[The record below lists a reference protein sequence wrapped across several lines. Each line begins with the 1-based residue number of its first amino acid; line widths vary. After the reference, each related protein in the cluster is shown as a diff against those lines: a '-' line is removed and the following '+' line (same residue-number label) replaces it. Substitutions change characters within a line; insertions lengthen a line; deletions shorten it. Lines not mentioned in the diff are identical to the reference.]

1 MNDIQS
7 MSANSVSVDKYDDVG
22 NSGLYGGSSMD
33 AIAQINELIIKL
45 AEVLKKLRN
54 ILQEFNQKQ
63 QELGWN
69 IQTSSLDKKRQGIE
83 DAYDAAKLIG
93 AFQIVSGA
101 VGVLSGA
108 FAKQFGEISTH
119 LGQATSKGLEGS
131 GQLGSAE
138 MTKKAELEKVEGDF
152 QAMNAQNY
160 AKNIKDSWDKACQ
173 LSEQM
178 RSIVK
183 DLVDLYTRISSAV
196 VNK

>member
-1 MNDIQS
+1 M
-7 MSANSVSVDKYDDVG
+7 
-22 NSGLYGGSSMD
+22 
-33 AIAQINELIIKL
+33 
-45 AEVLKKLRN
+45 
-54 ILQEFNQKQ
+54 
-63 QELGWN
+63 
-69 IQTSSLDKKRQGIE
+69 E
-83 DAYDAAKLIG
+83 DAYDAAKLAG
-93 AFQIVSGA
+93 AFQMVSGG

-108 FAKQFGEISTH
+108 FARRFGEIAIH

-138 MTKKAELEKVEGDF
+138 MTKNAELEKVEGDF
-152 QAMNAQNY
+152 QTMNAQNY

>member
-7 MSANSVSVDKYDDVG
+7 ISANSVSVDKYDDVG

-45 AEVLKKLRN
+45 AEGLKKLRN

-69 IQTSSLDKKRQGIE
+69 IQASSLDKKRQGIE
-83 DAYDAAKLIG
+83 DAYDAAKLTG
-93 AFQIVSGA
+93 AFQIVSGS
-101 VGVLSGA
+101 VGVLNGA
-108 FAKQFGEISTH
+108 FAKQFGEIATH
-119 LGQATSKGLEGS
+119 FGQATSKGLEGS

-173 LSEQM
+173 LSEQV

>member
-1 MNDIQS
+1 MSDIQL
-7 MSANSVSVDKYDDVG
+7 MSANSVSVNKYDDLA
-22 NSGLYGGSSMD
+22 NSGLYDVSNME

-83 DAYDAAKLIG
+83 DAYDAAKLTG

-101 VGVLSGA
+101 VGILSGV
-108 FAKQFGEISTH
+108 FAKQFGEIATH

>member
-1 MNDIQS
+1 MSDIQL
-7 MSANSVSVDKYDDVG
+7 MSTNSASVNKYDDLG
-22 NSGLYGGSSMD
+22 NSGFYDVSNMD

-69 IQTSSLDKKRQGIE
+69 IQTASLDKKRQGIE
-83 DAYDAAKLIG
+83 DACSAAISTG
-93 AFQIVSGA
+93 ACQI
-101 VGVLSGA
+101 LSGVVGLLSA
-108 FAKQFGEISTH
+108 PLSKQFGEIATH
-119 LGQATSKGLEGS
+119 LGQASGKSLEGI
-131 GQLGSAE
+131 GQLSSAE
-138 MTKKAELEKVEGDF
+138 KTKKAELEKVEGDF
-152 QAMNAQNY
+152 QATNAQSY